1 MKNFA
6 CKDSVFLCNFQISI
20 NKIGI
25 KPDYE
30 VKGEDEQLSNICKKH
45 NIKMFDQTGFLVDRK
60 LQLQTLQMMKEYILE
75 NIDKTYDVI
84 KQYYLQKYKI

>member
-1 MKNFA
+1 M
-6 CKDSVFLCNFQISI
+6 V
-20 NKIGI
+20 
-25 KPDYE
+25 
-30 VKGEDEQLSNICKKH
+30 GEDEQLSNICKKH

-84 KQYYLQKYKI
+84 KQYYLQKYKK